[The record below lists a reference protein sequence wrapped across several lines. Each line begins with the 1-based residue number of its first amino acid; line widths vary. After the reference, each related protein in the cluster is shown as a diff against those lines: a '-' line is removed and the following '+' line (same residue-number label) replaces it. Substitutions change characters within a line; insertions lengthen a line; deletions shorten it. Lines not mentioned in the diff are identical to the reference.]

1 MFVLGIILA
10 SLVGISLGLIGS
22 GGSILTVP
30 ILVYVM
36 GVSPVLAT
44 AYSLFI
50 VGSTA
55 LVGGFQN
62 IYQKKVDF
70 KTAIIFGIPSI
81 AAVYATRLWLMPIIP
96 KTLLH
101 IGNFELSKN
110 IGLMLLFA
118 VFMVLA
124 SISMIRSGKKHE
136 ETTHTEIRY
145 NYPLILLEG
154 VVVGLLTGLVGAGG
168 GFLIIPALV
177 LFARL
182 PMQLAVGT
190 SLFIIAAKSLFG
202 FVGDLQGD
210 QIMDWHL
217 LLTFTAASVV
227 GIFVGNYLSRFF
239 SGAKLK
245 TAFGWFVLIM
255 GIYIIA
261 KELFL

>member
-1 MFVLGIILA
+1 MFVLGIVLA

-96 KTLLH
+96 KTLIH
-101 IGNFELSKN
+101 I
-110 IGLMLLFA
+110 A
-118 VFMVLA
+118 
-124 SISMIRSGKKHE
+124 
-136 ETTHTEIRY
+136 
-145 NYPLILLEG
+145 
-154 VVVGLLTGLVGAGG
+154 
-168 GFLIIPALV
+168 ALV
-177 LFARL
+177 LLARL

-202 FVGDLQGD
+202 FMGDLQGD

-245 TAFGWFVLIM
+245 TTFGWFVLIM
-255 GIYIIA
+255 GIYIIV